1 MENGIAP
8 AHEYDFLK
16 EEDAEKYFADLNIS
30 LLAGRHIDNRSYML
44 FSVLQKYE
52 NQWRNYFCNLYQL
65 TLVHNIFDGEVFYYL
80 DFFSSGKAKFAD
92 SSRHKALTEM
102 QTITALTLLDMYYQ
116 KYFESEKIIT
126 WADIRRQIEE
136 SDHKENYQR
145 ILFNTTRPSYSE
157 NEWLNAE
164 KKFKDA
170 INSFDKL
177 GWVAKQSAQGEEL
190 VFEIRPS
197 IHRIA
202 SLYEAE
208 LEDFNNFS
216 LQLKPIETI

>member
-16 EEDAEKYFADLNIS
+16 EEDVEKYFADLNIS
-30 LLAGRHIDNRSYML
+30 LLSGRHIDNRSYML
-44 FSVLQKYE
+44 FSVLEKYE
-52 NQWRNYFCNLYQL
+52 DQWSNYFCNLYQL
-65 TLVHNIFDGEVFYYL
+65 SLVHTIFDGEVFYYL

-116 KYFESEKIIT
+116 KYFEKEKIIT
-126 WADIRRQIEE
+126 WADLRRQIEE

-145 ILFNTTRPSYSE
+145 ILFNNIRPSYSE
-157 NEWLNAE
+157 SEWQNAE
-164 KKFKDA
+164 KKFRDA

-177 GWVAKQSAQGEEL
+177 GWVVKQSAQGEEL

-208 LEDFNNFS
+208 LADFNNFS
-216 LQLKPIETI
+216 LQLKATDTL

>member
-1 MENGIAP
+1 MENGFAA

-30 LLAGRHIDNRSYML
+30 LLSGRHIDNRSYML

-52 NQWRNYFCNLYQL
+52 DQWRNYFCNLYQL
-65 TLVHNIFDGEVFYYL
+65 SLVHNIFDGEVFYYL
-80 DFFSSGKAKFAD
+80 NFFSSGKAKFPD

-116 KYFESEKIIT
+116 KYFEGQKIIT
-126 WADIRRQIEE
+126 WADLRRQIEE

-145 ILFNTTRPSYSE
+145 ILFNNIRPSYSE
-157 NEWLNAE
+157 IEWQSAE
-164 KKFKDA
+164 KKFRDA
-170 INSFDKL
+170 VTSFDKL
-177 GWVAKQSAQGEEL
+177 GWVVKQSAQGEEL

-202 SLYEAE
+202 GLYEAE
-208 LEDFNNFS
+208 LADFNNFS
-216 LQLKPIETI
+216 LQLKTTESL